1 MNTIL
6 IIEDDKVLNKGL
18 QYDLEAEGYQTFS
31 AFHMEEA
38 KTIYCKK
45 HINLVLLD
53 VNLPDGDGFNFCK
66 WAKEQNEKIPIIF
79 LTARD
84 LEKDAVKGYDLG
96 AEDYVTKPFSVV
108 LLRKKIAV
116 ILKRFE
122 SEKNLLDYDDGFLSI
137 NLGNMDVCK
146 GQERVNLT
154 PTEYKLL
161 KVFLANPR
169 QLLTHE
175 MLIEKVWGLD
185 SLFIDKHAL
194 AVNVNRM
201 RNKIED
207 VEHTYIS
214 NVYGMGY
221 QWVGEKE

>member
-6 IIEDDKVLNKGL
+6 IIEDDQVLNKGL
-18 QYDLEAEGYQTFS
+18 KYDLEAEGYQILS
-31 AFHMEEA
+31 AFHMEEG
-38 KTIYCKK
+38 KNIYCEKQ
-45 HINLVLLD
+45 IDLVVLD
-53 VNLPDGDGFNFCK
+53 VNLPDGDGFDFCK
-66 WAKEQNEKIPIIF
+66 WAKAQNEKAPIIF

-122 SEKNLLDYDDGFLSI
+122 NVESLPDYDDGFLSVS
-137 NLGNMDVCK
+137 LGNMDVCK
-146 GQERVNLT
+146 RQERVNLT
-154 PTEYKLL
+154 PTEHKLL
-161 KVFLANPR
+161 KIFLTNPR
-169 QLLTHE
+169 QLLTHD
-175 MLIEKVWGLD
+175 MLIEKVWDTD
-185 SLFIDKHAL
+185 SLFMDKHAL
-194 AVNVNRM
+194 AVNINRV

-221 QWVGEKE
+221 QWAGEKE